1 MKEDSIVNQDM
12 IDEKEVAI
20 KELEVIIDNKGA
32 LGPACEDCQPC
43 KKDKAV
49 CDCFCTA
56 CKEVHRYL
64 IWQIVTRK

>member
-1 MKEDSIVNQDM
+1 MNQDM

-56 CKEVHRYL
+56 CKEVHRYNVFNL
-64 IWQIVTRK
+64 AVDYYEKINK